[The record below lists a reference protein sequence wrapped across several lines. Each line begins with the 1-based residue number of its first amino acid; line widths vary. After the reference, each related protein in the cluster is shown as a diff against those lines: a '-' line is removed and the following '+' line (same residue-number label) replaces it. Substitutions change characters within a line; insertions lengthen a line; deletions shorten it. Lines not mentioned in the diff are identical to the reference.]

1 MIASKLLICCKK
13 KIILEKLTKLKD
25 IIELYPLEQLILRK
39 HVYENL
45 IETPRLKQL
54 LFGIRH
60 HLSLSLRVYMTI
72 GVERIIIAIKC
83 IYFFV

>member
-45 IETPRLKQL
+45 IELKTFL
-54 LFGIRH
+54 
-60 HLSLSLRVYMTI
+60 
-72 GVERIIIAIKC
+72 
-83 IYFFV
+83 